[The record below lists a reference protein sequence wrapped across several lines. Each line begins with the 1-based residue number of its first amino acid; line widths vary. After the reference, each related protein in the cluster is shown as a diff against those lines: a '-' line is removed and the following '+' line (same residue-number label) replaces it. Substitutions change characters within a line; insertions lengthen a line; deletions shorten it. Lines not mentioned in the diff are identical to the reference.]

1 MKLPFGI
8 GRRRVKPANGDV
20 AGGKATTGEATTRK
34 LKRSRLLARALTGRR
49 ASFHQGEAQLS
60 VELENG
66 RRLFFVAGDGNSF
79 TRMEEAA
86 SSAPMVTAYRNDW
99 RVQTT
104 SPMSNSQARGFA
116 ARETDALER
125 MATINDS
132 RRGRIYTTSYADLEH
147 RVQRIPVL
155 EVLDELLGGK
165 AGHFVAGVLFGD
177 NDLAVLYAYNEGA
190 MGAAQMQVSIN
201 PENLGAVVSSF
212 ISVSNLPDAAEVIVF
227 EQAEFMHALKARSW
241 EFYPAS
247 NGFYGIS
254 KEALPYV
261 ALGVSS
267 AAAIGSAVYAGYWHY
282 QLEDLKRLTADH
294 VASRERAISALG
306 TELPTVYPTFIEK
319 TSVDVLKAT
328 AVASALRNE
337 GGIVEAKLS
346 RDAFNFAVRTS
357 FFTMEKAGNDAVYRA
372 AFSHEPAPGCS
383 KQSIETTGG
392 MREIKT
398 QYSCPF
404 AGDRLDRF
412 GW

>member
-1 MKLPFGI
+1 MKLPFGK
-8 GRRRVKPANGDV
+8 GRRRAKPASGGEREANALA
-20 AGGKATTGEATTRK
+20 AGEPRK
-34 LKRSRLLARALTGRR
+34 LKRVRLRGRLLAGRR
-49 ASFHQGEAQLS
+49 ASFHGGEAQLS

-66 RRLFFVAGDGNSF
+66 RRLFFKAGDDNSF
-79 TRMEEAA
+79 SRMEEATA
-86 SSAPMVTAYRNDW
+86 SEPILTAYRNDW
-99 RVQTT
+99 RVQTA

-125 MATINDS
+125 MATINES
-132 RRGRIYTTSYADLEH
+132 RRGRIYTTGYADLEH
-147 RVQRIPVL
+147 RVQRVPVL
-155 EVLDELLGGK
+155 EILDELLDGK

-177 NDLAVLYAYNEGA
+177 HDLAVLYAYNEGA
-190 MGAAQMQVSIN
+190 MGAAQMQVSVN
-201 PENLGAVVSSF
+201 PENLEAVVSSF

-227 EQAEFMHALKARSW
+227 EQAEFMEALKARSW

-261 ALGVSS
+261 ALGLSG
-267 AAAIGSAVYAGYWHY
+267 AAAVGSAIYAGYWHY
-282 QLEDLKRLTADH
+282 QVEHLKELAAEHTARR
-294 VASRERAISALG
+294 VRAISTVG
-306 TELPTVYPTFIEK
+306 TELPSVYPTFIEK

-328 AVASALRNE
+328 AVAAALRNE
-337 GGIVEAKLS
+337 GGVVEAKLS

-357 FFTMEKAGNDAVYRA
+357 FFTMEKAGNDPMYRA